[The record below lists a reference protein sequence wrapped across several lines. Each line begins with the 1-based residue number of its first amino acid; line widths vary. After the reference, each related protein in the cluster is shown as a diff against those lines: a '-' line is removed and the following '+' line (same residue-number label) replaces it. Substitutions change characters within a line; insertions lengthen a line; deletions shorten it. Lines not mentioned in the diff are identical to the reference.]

1 MRTPG
6 AAMTKPELVSDYL
19 KLNIATKEHEVFV
32 VMFLDNQHRVIETQ
46 EMFRGT
52 IDGASVY
59 PREVVKQALQLNA
72 AAVIL
77 AHNHPS
83 GITEPSTADRQITEK
98 IRQAMSLFDIRVLDH
113 FIIGGT
119 SHLSF
124 AEKGLMP

>member
-1 MRTPG
+1 M
-6 AAMTKPELVSDYL
+6 
-19 KLNIATKEHEVFV
+19 
-32 VMFLDNQHRVIETQ
+32 IETQ

-72 AAVIL
+72 AAVIVL